1 MPIIQSLRIKPVTFR
16 LHQPFVTAAGKKA
29 LTRNVQVI
37 IQLSDGTEGWGEASS
52 SIAMPEESQQNMERV
67 LKTLIPEMR
76 EKDIADYRSLVQTA
90 WRLQPYHPTAMAA
103 LECAILDAYTRTQG
117 QALYQFFGGHKTT
130 VESDLTLSV
139 GTPQNLSKTVKA
151 AMRKGF
157 KKFKVKLA
165 GDSPKKDVERVL
177 AVHRAAPK
185 ALLVADGNQ
194 GMNASQAWEFIQGL
208 EKALVKLSFQEQP
221 FPKHDLPSMRTFR
234 KKCRVP
240 LMADESVLTPADA
253 QRVFDSGAA
262 DGVVIKVA
270 KSGIQGALD
279 IIQIARRAGK
289 KLAIGCMEESKLG
302 LAASVHLA
310 CGTGAFDWID
320 LDSVF
325 LLDEPPLRGGFRM
338 SGPRLSVAGV
348 RSGIGI

>member
-1 MPIIQSLRIKPVTFR
+1 M
-16 LHQPFVTAAGKKA
+16 
-29 LTRNVQVI
+29 
-37 IQLSDGTEGWGEASS
+37 
-52 SIAMPEESQQNMERV
+52 
-67 LKTLIPEMR
+67 
-76 EKDIADYRSLVQTA
+76 
-90 WRLQPYHPTAMAA
+90 
-103 LECAILDAYTRTQG
+103 
-117 QALYQFFGGHKTT
+117 
-130 VESDLTLSV
+130 
-139 GTPQNLSKTVKA
+139 
-151 AMRKGF
+151 
-157 KKFKVKLA
+157 KLNF
-165 GDSPKKDVERVL
+165 L
-177 AVHRAAPK
+177 
-185 ALLVADGNQ
+185 
-194 GMNASQAWEFIQGL
+194 
-208 EKALVKLSFQEQP
+208 EQP

-262 DGVVIKVA
+262 DGVVIKIA
-270 KSGIQGALD
+270 KSGVQGALD
-279 IIQIARRAGK
+279 IMQIARRSGK
-289 KLAIGCMEESKLG
+289 TLAIGCMEESKLG